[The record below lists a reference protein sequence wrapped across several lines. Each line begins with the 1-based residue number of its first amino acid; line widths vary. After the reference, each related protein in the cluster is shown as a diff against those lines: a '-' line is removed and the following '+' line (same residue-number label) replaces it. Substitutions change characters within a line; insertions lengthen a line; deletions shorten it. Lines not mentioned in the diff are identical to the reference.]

1 MRVLIIGAGKIGS
14 GYLCPLFL
22 DAGWETV
29 LVARNEA
36 TAGRIRAVGRYQVR
50 ITGQGP
56 RDVSDFRVVP
66 WRTCEFD
73 EALARADL
81 VVTSVGVGKV
91 AALGAD
97 LARAL
102 AGGARSSPL
111 QFLLVENQDSAP
123 LLERAVRVT
132 AANLGLPLPTLAFAG
147 AVAEVV
153 VARGD
158 WYAERPQFIRDQDS
172 RLRADRTR
180 LVRPLP
186 RLPGVVETTHYQAL
200 LQEKLF
206 VFSAGHALCAYL
218 GTLRGHR
225 FVDEA
230 VHDPVLH
237 PLIAGCL
244 LESRRALLSLYPA
257 LGHDVRGPV
266 ARALQRF
273 ANAELADP
281 LTRVARDPIR
291 KLAPE
296 DRLLGPA
303 RLIQRASGCA
313 PAHFALGIAG
323 ALLYHDPGDNQA
335 RRLAETLGREGLAPV
350 LREVCGLEPCDE
362 LARAVER
369 RYRGFVLSAAG
380 ALFPPVYDAVEL
392 SATTE
397 AAGL

>member
-1 MRVLIIGAGKIGS
+1 MRVLIIGAGKIAS

-29 LVARNEA
+29 LVARNGEMA
-36 TAGRIRAVGRYQVR
+36 DRIRAVGRYRVR
-50 ITGQGP
+50 IAGQAP
-56 RDVSDFRVVP
+56 RDVHGHGVVP
-66 WRTCEFD
+66 WRTREFN
-73 EALARADL
+73 EALAGADL

-91 AALGAD
+91 AGLGAE

-102 AGGARSSPL
+102 AAGVRRSPL

-123 LLERAVRVT
+123 FLERAVRL
-132 AANLGLPLPTLAFAG
+132 AAGNLGLRLPPVAFAG

-158 WYAERPQFIRDQDS
+158 WYAERPQFVRDDAFRLKIDRS
-172 RLRADRTR
+172 RLAM
-180 LVRPLP
+180 PLP
-186 RLPGVVETTHYQAL
+186 RLPGVSATSHYEAL
-200 LQEKLF
+200 LHEKLF
-206 VFSAGHALCAYL
+206 VFNAGHALCAYL

-225 FVDEA
+225 FVHEA

-257 LGHDVRGPV
+257 LGHDVRRPV
-266 ARALQRF
+266 AQALRRY
-273 ANAELADP
+273 ANAEVADP
-281 LTRVARDPIR
+281 LSRVARDPIR
-291 KLAPE
+291 KLAPR

-303 RLIQRASGCA
+303 KLIRLASGCA

-323 ALLYHDPGDNQA
+323 ALLYRNPGDKQA
-335 RRLAETLGREGLAPV
+335 RRLAEMLAHEGLVSV
-350 LREVCGLEPCDE
+350 LRQVCELEPCDE

-369 RYRGFVLSAAG
+369 RYRGFVLSEAG
-380 ALFPPVYDAVEL
+380 TLFPPVYEPAEL
-392 SATTE
+392 RATGE